1 MSHLELLN
9 SQNNDGAQKL
19 IFVFRLYAKNK
30 KSKMTSIINPNFS
43 SVTNNLMDLTSAV
56 KCNLSKNVHVF
67 IKAGI
72 KYVIELPDTNEIINV
87 ICTGKGL
94 NAADMKIQSHF
105 INGKKNPDEEQY
117 TFSYKYD
124 SFGAIHFASFK
135 YLQDCN
141 LYVSID
147 NLF

>member
-1 MSHLELLN
+1 MSHLALLN

-43 SVTNNLMDLTSAV
+43 SVTNDLMHLSNAV
-56 KCNLSKNVHVF
+56 KCNFSKNVHAF
-67 IKAGI
+67 IKAGN
-72 KYVIELPDTNEIINV
+72 KYAIELPATNEIINV

-94 NAADMKIQSHF
+94 NAADMKIHSHF
-105 INGKKNPDEEQY
+105 INGEKNPDEEQY

-135 YLQDCN
+135 YLQECN
-141 LYVSID
+141 LYISVD
-147 NLF
+147 DMF